1 MTLLHQVKNTLHYT
15 AAITGGDDM
24 QGSECFVCGA
34 RAGYKALHA
43 KSKKIVPVCKDH
55 QYVRAESQLVYFVR
69 SHGGNPVALFD
80 GFRKVEPAFPL
91 RRGPQPRIGEVW
103 EVAVIDHP
111 KRDGMYLL
119 RMIRRVATADQIV
132 VQSADG
138 YVPNLP
144 KEIFGAPLL
153 SLKVKRTQDSWA
165 RIYKVDDPRSAIAEY
180 AQSVVDW
187 GLGDE
192 NVINDAYSILIR
204 MPSTLRRTPSMDSDG
219 LEKLIK
225 PYEIRIHNE
234 IFYRRA
240 QNAVARGGDGPE
252 WVRHLIKAAKHE
264 GNRALVEK
272 LSALLEGAG
281 YHKEDRK

>member
-1 MTLLHQVKNTLHYT
+1 MTLLHQVEDTLHYFS
-15 AAITGGDDM
+15 AITGGDEM

-34 RAGYKALHA
+34 RAGYKALH
-43 KSKKIVPVCKDH
+43 KDTGKIVPVCANH
-55 QYVRAESQLVYFVR
+55 QYVRAESQLVYFTRGRKGDPIV
-69 SHGGNPVALFD
+69 LFD
-80 GFRKVEPAFPL
+80 GRRIEPAFPL

-103 EVAVIDHP
+103 EAAVIDHP

-165 RIYKVDDPRSAIAEY
+165 RIYKVDDPRSAITKY

-192 NVINDAYSILIR
+192 SVISDAYSILIR
-204 MPSTLRRTPSMDSDG
+204 MPSTLRRTPSMNSSD

-240 QNAVARGGDGPE
+240 KDAIARGGDGPE
-252 WVRHLIKAAKHE
+252 WVRHLIKAATYE